1 MKLHLVD
8 GTYEL
13 FRAHFGAPPAQ
24 APDGR
29 PVGATRGL
37 MRSLLALLASPDV
50 THVACAFDHV
60 IESFRN
66 GLFEGYKTSEG
77 VPPELMSQFTLAER
91 MTAALGV
98 VVWSM
103 VEFEADD
110 ALATAAARWAEA
122 DGVEQVVI
130 CSPDKDLTQCVRG
143 SRVVCFD
150 RRRQILLDEPAV
162 KQKFGVLPESMPD
175 WLALV
180 GDDADGY
187 PGLPRW
193 GAVSAASLL
202 AHYRRLEDI
211 PDYERSWAVDVRG
224 AAALGQSLRA
234 GREDALLYRRLA
246 RLRTDVPLTETLDD
260 LRWRGAD
267 RAALAALCAEI
278 GEDEV
283 AGRMPLWRDAPLPRV
298 AL

>member
-1 MKLHLVD
+1 MKVHLVD

-13 FRAHFGAPPAQ
+13 FRAHFGAPPAT

-50 THVACAFDHV
+50 SHVACAFDTV

-66 GLFEGYKTSEG
+66 QLFDGYKTSDG
-77 VPPELMSQFTLAER
+77 VPEELLSQFPLAER
-91 MTAALGV
+91 MTEALGV
-98 VVWSM
+98 VTWRM

-110 ALATAAARWAEA
+110 ALATAAARWAGAE
-122 DGVEQVVI
+122 GVEQVVI
-130 CSPDKDLTQCVRG
+130 CSPDKDLAQCVRG
-143 SRVVCFD
+143 SSVVCFD
-150 RRRQILLDEPAV
+150 RRRQILLDEAAV
-162 KQKFGVLPESMPD
+162 VRKFGVPPLSMPD

-180 GDDADGY
+180 GDSSDGY

-202 AHYRRLEDI
+202 ARYLRLEDI
-211 PDYERSWAVDVRG
+211 PDHERAWSVSVRG
-224 AAALGQSLRA
+224 AAALGQSLRE
-234 GREDALLYRRLA
+234 GRQDALLYRRLA
-246 RLRTDVPLTETLDD
+246 RLRTDVPLAETLDD
-260 LRWRGAD
+260 LRWRGAR
-267 RAALAALCAEI
+267 RAALEALCAEI

-283 AGRMPLWRDAPLPRV
+283 ASRMPLWREPA
-298 AL
+298 A